1 MTFLEWL
8 ENTLRQIIELTKASA
23 NPATHP
29 VAASVIFIIGIAGV
43 VITPLIVTLIAVRIT
58 KKAKKAHLQRQNT
71 LNEFKSNANKL
82 DLSMS
87 PEDMIKVMGE
97 GYSKCFGTIDY
108 VDSKKGDVY
117 HRNVTIYRW
126 NCGKYNVK
134 AIFNHKNNLQEL
146 KTNFIKDDI
155 CQMTNEEM
163 VREVYED

>member
-1 MTFLEWL
+1 MIDITSVPTAVWV
-8 ENTLRQIIELTKASA
+8 IILIICAIVMIAPYIVIPVCITNIVKKSKKKASA
-23 NPATHP
+23 
-29 VAASVIFIIGIAGV
+29 
-43 VITPLIVTLIAVRIT
+43 
-58 KKAKKAHLQRQNT
+58 RQKDVD
-71 LNEFKSNANKL
+71 EFKSKTNKL
-82 DLSMS
+82 EPSMS
-87 PEDMIKVMGE
+87 PEEAIKVMGE

-134 AIFNHKNNLQEL
+134 AIFNHKNKLQEL

>member
-1 MTFLEWL
+1 MIDITTVPMALWLSVYIFLA
-8 ENTLRQIIELTKASA
+8 IICIAPYIIVPIIVVKIVKKSKKKASA
-23 NPATHP
+23 
-29 VAASVIFIIGIAGV
+29 
-43 VITPLIVTLIAVRIT
+43 
-58 KKAKKAHLQRQNT
+58 RQKDVDG
-71 LNEFKSNANKL
+71 FKSKANKL
-82 DLSMS
+82 EPSMS
-87 PEDMIKVMGE
+87 PEEAIKVMGE
-97 GYSKCFGTIDY
+97 EYSRCFGTIDY

-134 AIFNHKNNLQEL
+134 AVFNHKNKLQEL